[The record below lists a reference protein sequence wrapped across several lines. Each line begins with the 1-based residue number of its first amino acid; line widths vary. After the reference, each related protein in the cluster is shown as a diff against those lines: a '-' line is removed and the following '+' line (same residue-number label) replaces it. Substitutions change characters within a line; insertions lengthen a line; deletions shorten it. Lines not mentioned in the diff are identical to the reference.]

1 MRPQHG
7 SVPQTLSAAGN
18 PTRVTGGTEPS
29 LPAGA
34 QRGAAHPRPRARP
47 GALSAPH
54 AHRAE
59 PSTAAAERR
68 SLRSRGGP
76 GLPGR
81 AAGPGVAKEHR
92 PGPPRPAPPP
102 WRCAS
107 PPTSHGSSR
116 SCRHCRRGWKRRRRP
131 GSERWR
137 RLGRRAARPRSCGPR
152 RSGRGCR
159 SRSSTS
165 PPVRPR
171 PAAPPVR
178 GVARTLRRPCRSLP
192 GDPEAGELG
201 LAAVPGRQAAFR
213 QGLEAAVRYARA
225 VGCPR
230 IHVMAGRVPLGTDRA
245 AVAGEM
251 ETTFIENLR
260 YTADLLS
267 QEDMIGLLEPINNRI
282 TDPRY
287 YLNTPHQAA
296 AILEKVGRPNLK
308 LQLDLFHCQIMDG
321 NLSRNLETYF
331 PLIGH
336 IQIAQVPGRH
346 EPDSPGELNFPYIFE
361 LLESLGYTGYVGC
374 EYAPKGDTLEGLGWL
389 RSYWES
395 RGLQHGGT
403 SKAAK

>member
-1 MRPQHG
+1 MALRF
-7 SVPQTLSAAGN
+7 SANLSWLFPELPALPARLEAAAAAGFGA
-18 PTRVTGGTEPS
+18 VEAAW
-29 LPAGA
+29 PAGCPA
-34 QRGAAHPRPRARP
+34 QELR
-47 GALSAPH
+47 
-54 AHRAE
+54 
-59 PSTAAAERR
+59 AAAER
-68 SLRSRGGP
+68 
-76 GLPGR
+76 
-81 AAGPGVAKEHR
+81 
-92 PGPPRPAPPP
+92 
-102 WRCAS
+102 
-107 PPTSHGSSR
+107 
-116 SCRHCRRGWKRRRRP
+116 
-131 GSERWR
+131 
-137 RLGRRAARPRSCGPR
+137 ARVQIALLNVP
-152 RSGRGCR
+152 
-159 SRSSTS
+159 
-165 PPVRPR
+165 
-171 PAAPPVR
+171 
-178 GVARTLRRPCRSLP
+178 P

-331 PLIGH
+331 PLIGNTLCPDHWGVALRGGPPTPGSAVAGWGCGDALGHLVSWPKKAASRAALGMASPPPPLGH

-374 EYAPKGDTLEGLGWL
+374 EYAPKGE
-389 RSYWES
+389 
-395 RGLQHGGT
+395 
-403 SKAAK
+403 

>member
-1 MRPQHG
+1 MALRF
-7 SVPQTLSAAGN
+7 SANLSWLFPELPALPARLEAAAAAGFGA
-18 PTRVTGGTEPS
+18 VEVAW
-29 LPAGA
+29 PAGCPA
-34 QRGAAHPRPRARP
+34 QELR
-47 GALSAPH
+47 
-54 AHRAE
+54 
-59 PSTAAAERR
+59 AAAER
-68 SLRSRGGP
+68 
-76 GLPGR
+76 
-81 AAGPGVAKEHR
+81 
-92 PGPPRPAPPP
+92 
-102 WRCAS
+102 
-107 PPTSHGSSR
+107 
-116 SCRHCRRGWKRRRRP
+116 
-131 GSERWR
+131 
-137 RLGRRAARPRSCGPR
+137 AR
-152 RSGRGCR
+152 
-159 SRSSTS
+159 
-165 PPVRPR
+165 VRIALLNTP
-171 PAAPPVR
+171 
-178 GVARTLRRPCRSLP
+178 P

-213 QGLEAAVRYARA
+213 QGLEAAVHYARA

-251 ETTFIENLR
+251 ETTFIENLK

-361 LLESLGYTGYVGC
+361 LLESLSYTGYVGC

>member
-1 MRPQHG
+1 
-7 SVPQTLSAAGN
+7 
-18 PTRVTGGTEPS
+18 
-29 LPAGA
+29 
-34 QRGAAHPRPRARP
+34 
-47 GALSAPH
+47 
-54 AHRAE
+54 
-59 PSTAAAERR
+59 
-68 SLRSRGGP
+68 
-76 GLPGR
+76 
-81 AAGPGVAKEHR
+81 
-92 PGPPRPAPPP
+92 
-102 WRCAS
+102 
-107 PPTSHGSSR
+107 
-116 SCRHCRRGWKRRRRP
+116 
-131 GSERWR
+131 
-137 RLGRRAARPRSCGPR
+137 
-152 RSGRGCR
+152 
-159 SRSSTS
+159 
-165 PPVRPR
+165 
-171 PAAPPVR
+171 
-178 GVARTLRRPCRSLP
+178 
-192 GDPEAGELG
+192 GDREAGEMG

-213 QGLEAAVRYARA
+213 QGLATAVQYAKA

-230 IHVMAGRVPLGTDRA
+230 IHLMAGRVPLGADRA

-260 YTADLLS
+260 YAAGLLA
-267 QEDMIGLLEPINNRI
+267 QEDMIGLVEPINNRI

-389 RSYWES
+389 RTYWES

-403 SKAAK
+403 SKAAE

>member
-1 MRPQHG
+1 MALRF
-7 SVPQTLSAAGN
+7 SANLSWLFPELPALPARLEAAAAAGFGA
-18 PTRVTGGTEPS
+18 VEAAW
-29 LPAGA
+29 PAGC
-34 QRGAAHPRPRARP
+34 PARE
-47 GALSAPH
+47 L
-54 AHRAE
+54 R
-59 PSTAAAERR
+59 AAAERAR
-68 SLRSRGGP
+68 VQIAL
-76 GLPGR
+76 LN
-81 AAGPGVAKEHR
+81 
-92 PGPPRPAPPP
+92 AP
-102 WRCAS
+102 
-107 PPTSHGSSR
+107 
-116 SCRHCRRGWKRRRRP
+116 
-131 GSERWR
+131 
-137 RLGRRAARPRSCGPR
+137 
-152 RSGRGCR
+152 
-159 SRSSTS
+159 
-165 PPVRPR
+165 
-171 PAAPPVR
+171 
-178 GVARTLRRPCRSLP
+178 P

-245 AVAGEM
+245 VVAGEM

-287 YLNTPHQAA
+287 YLNTPHQGKPDNKSLLQRRRISTVDKGGPGVSLQSFHPGGHGFSFFAPLAA

-321 NLSRNLETYF
+321 NLSHNLETYF

>member
-1 MRPQHG
+1 MALRF
-7 SVPQTLSAAGN
+7 SANLSWLFPELPALPARLEAAAAAGFGA
-18 PTRVTGGTEPS
+18 VEAAW
-29 LPAGA
+29 PAGCPA
-34 QRGAAHPRPRARP
+34 QEMR
-47 GALSAPH
+47 
-54 AHRAE
+54 
-59 PSTAAAERR
+59 AAAER
-68 SLRSRGGP
+68 
-76 GLPGR
+76 
-81 AAGPGVAKEHR
+81 
-92 PGPPRPAPPP
+92 
-102 WRCAS
+102 
-107 PPTSHGSSR
+107 
-116 SCRHCRRGWKRRRRP
+116 
-131 GSERWR
+131 
-137 RLGRRAARPRSCGPR
+137 AR
-152 RSGRGCR
+152 
-159 SRSSTS
+159 
-165 PPVRPR
+165 VRIALLNTP
-171 PAAPPVR
+171 
-178 GVARTLRRPCRSLP
+178 P

-213 QGLEAAVRYARA
+213 EGLEAAVRYARA

-251 ETTFIENLR
+251 ETIFIENLR
-260 YTADLLS
+260 YAADLLS

-287 YLNTPHQAA
+287 YLNTPHQGKQAQESPAEEEKDLQTA

-331 PLIGH
+331 SLIGH

-395 RGLQHGGT
+395 RGLQHSGT